1 MIDKAVLVACL
12 QKDNF
17 NRVSG
22 LIKKEYFSKEVAT
35 IVETISHLHKTY
47 EGDLSLAD
55 LALAHDE
62 RYPAMPE
69 ATKQRAVQQIEELKG
84 VVVNPELA
92 GNVLHSFWKR
102 AKAKEIGEEALDIFL
117 GKSSDTYSLLNSVEE
132 LKNNEVKGSKTYTVL
147 EDSIADSLEEFER
160 DPEFIF
166 PTQIRDYVPGIDRQ
180 NLGVIFARPEIG
192 KTSFSAWLSGWYVR
206 NKFHVAYWGNEE
218 PVKKTRMRV
227 AKSITERSRLEVLQD
242 KDGFIQE

>member
-69 ATKQRAVQQIEELKG
+69 ATK
-84 VVVNPELA
+84 
-92 GNVLHSFWKR
+92 
-102 AKAKEIGEEALDIFL
+102 
-117 GKSSDTYSLLNSVEE
+117 
-132 LKNNEVKGSKTYTVL
+132 
-147 EDSIADSLEEFER
+147 
-160 DPEFIF
+160 
-166 PTQIRDYVPGIDRQ
+166 
-180 NLGVIFARPEIG
+180 
-192 KTSFSAWLSGWYVR
+192 
-206 NKFHVAYWGNEE
+206 
-218 PVKKTRMRV
+218 
-227 AKSITERSRLEVLQD
+227 
-242 KDGFIQE
+242 

>member
-55 LALAHDE
+55 VALAHDE

-69 ATKQRAVQQIEELKG
+69 ATKQKATQQLEELKG
-84 VVVNPELA
+84 VTVNAELA

-117 GKSSDTYSLLNSVEE
+117 GKSSDT
-132 LKNNEVKGSKTYTVL
+132 
-147 EDSIADSLEEFER
+147 
-160 DPEFIF
+160 
-166 PTQIRDYVPGIDRQ
+166 
-180 NLGVIFARPEIG
+180 
-192 KTSFSAWLSGWYVR
+192 
-206 NKFHVAYWGNEE
+206 
-218 PVKKTRMRV
+218 
-227 AKSITERSRLEVLQD
+227 
-242 KDGFIQE
+242 